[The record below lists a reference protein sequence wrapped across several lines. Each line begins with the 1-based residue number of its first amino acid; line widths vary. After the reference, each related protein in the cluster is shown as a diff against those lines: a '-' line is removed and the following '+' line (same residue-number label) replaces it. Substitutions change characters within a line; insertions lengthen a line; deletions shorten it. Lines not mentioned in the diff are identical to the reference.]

1 MDLKDIVAAAPE
13 HIKNVFIHKK
23 HNKGSSIVLPDES
36 NNYLYILIKGKAE
49 VYSQSYSGSYI
60 SLYLFE
66 SYSCFGEVEIFNN
79 QFKTLGVIAKTDCET
94 ISIDKNAVAEWIK
107 ADINFTLYLVGQ
119 LSEKLIHSSNTIAK
133 LSFLTVKDR
142 VLDSIYIHYK
152 IGDLDKLTKEKLSYE
167 VCVPM
172 RSLNRSIAQCMD
184 EGLID
189 IINKKIIVKSKEKL
203 EKYYKDYLV

>member
-1 MDLKDIVAAAPE
+1 MDLKDIVVAAPE
-13 HIKNVFIHKK
+13 HIKNEFIYKQ
-23 HNKGSSIVLPDES
+23 HNKGSSIVLPDEA
-36 NNYLYILIKGKAE
+36 NDYLYILIKGRAE

-79 QFKTLGVIAKTDCET
+79 QFKTLGVIAKSDCET
-94 ISIDKNAVAEWIK
+94 ISINKNAVIEWIK
-107 ADINFTLYLVGQ
+107 ADINFTLYLIEQ
-119 LSEKLIHSSNTIAK
+119 LSEKLIHSTNTTAK
-133 LSFLTVKDR
+133 LSLLTVKDR

-152 IGDLDKLTKEKLSYE
+152 IGDLDRMTKEKLSYE

-172 RSLNRSIAQCMD
+172 RSLNRAIAQCID

-189 IINKKIIVKSKEKL
+189 IINKKIIVKSKENL
-203 EKYYKDYLV
+203 EKNLNFY

>member
-1 MDLKDIVAAAPE
+1 LDLKDIVVAAPE
-13 HIKNVFIHKK
+13 HIKNEFIYKQ
-23 HNKGSSIVLPDES
+23 HNKGSSIVLPDEA
-36 NNYLYILIKGKAE
+36 NDYLYILIKGRAE

-79 QFKTLGVIAKTDCET
+79 QFKTLGVIAKSDCET
-94 ISIDKNAVAEWIK
+94 ISINKNAVIEWIK
-107 ADINFTLYLVGQ
+107 ADINFTLYLIEQ
-119 LSEKLIHSSNTIAK
+119 LSEKLIHSTNTTAK
-133 LSFLTVKDR
+133 LSLLTVKDR

-152 IGDLDKLTKEKLSYE
+152 IGDLGRMTKEKLSYE

-172 RSLNRSIAQCMD
+172 RSLNRAIAQCID

-189 IINKKIIVKSKEKL
+189 IIDKKIIVRSKENL
-203 EKYYKDYLV
+203 EKNLNFY

>member
-1 MDLKDIVAAAPE
+1 MDLKDIVVAAPE
-13 HIKNVFIHKK
+13 HIKNEFIYKQ
-23 HNKGSSIVLPDES
+23 HNKGSSIVLPDEA
-36 NNYLYILIKGKAE
+36 NDYLYILIKGRAE

-79 QFKTLGVIAKTDCET
+79 QFKTLGVIAKSDCET
-94 ISIDKNAVAEWIK
+94 ISINKNAVIEWIK
-107 ADINFTLYLVGQ
+107 ADINFTLYLIEQ
-119 LSEKLIHSSNTIAK
+119 LSEKLIHSTNTTAK
-133 LSFLTVKDR
+133 LSLLTVKDR

-152 IGDLDKLTKEKLSYE
+152 IGDLGRMTKEKLSYE

-172 RSLNRSIAQCMD
+172 RSLNRAIAQCID

-189 IINKKIIVKSKEKL
+189 IIDKKIIVRSKENL
-203 EKYYKDYLV
+203 EKNLNFY

>member
-1 MDLKDIVAAAPE
+1 MNLKDIVVSAPE
-13 HIKNVFIHKK
+13 HIKNEFIYKK
-23 HNKGSSIVLPDES
+23 YNKGSSIVLPDEV
-36 NNYLYILIKGKAE
+36 NDYLYILIKGRAE

-94 ISIDKNAVAEWIK
+94 ITVNKNAVIEWIK
-107 ADINFTLYLVGQ
+107 ADISFTLYLIEQ
-119 LSEKLIHSSNTIAK
+119 LSEKLIHSTNRTAK
-133 LSFLTVKDR
+133 LSLLTVKDR

-152 IGDLDKLTKEKLSYE
+152 MGDLDQLTKEKLSSE

-172 RSLNRSIAQCMD
+172 RSLNRSISQCID

-189 IINKKIIVKSKEKL
+189 IINKKIIVKSKDNL
-203 EKYYKDYLV
+203 ENYYNDYLA

>member
-1 MDLKDIVAAAPE
+1 LDLKDIVVAAPE
-13 HIKNVFIHKK
+13 HIKNEFIYKQ
-23 HNKGSSIVLPDES
+23 HNKGSSIVLPDEA
-36 NNYLYILIKGKAE
+36 NDYLYILIKGRAE

-79 QFKTLGVIAKTDCET
+79 QFKTLGVIAKSDCET
-94 ISIDKNAVAEWIK
+94 ISINKNAVIEWIK
-107 ADINFTLYLVGQ
+107 ADINFTLYLIEQ
-119 LSEKLIHSSNTIAK
+119 LSEKLIHSTNTTAK
-133 LSFLTVKDR
+133 LSLLTVKDR

-152 IGDLDKLTKEKLSYE
+152 IGDLDRMTKEKLSYE

-172 RSLNRSIAQCMD
+172 RSLNRAIAQCID

-189 IINKKIIVKSKEKL
+189 IINKKIIVKSKENL
-203 EKYYKDYLV
+203 EKNLNFY